1 MSQASLHEIPAAPAG
16 ARPLVELAS
25 LRRRLACMLY
35 ESLPTFGVGAIFW
48 FAPLVG
54 LHGAGL
60 NVAGS
65 LEWLAL
71 FLVLGVYFVFVW
83 KRLGQTLAMQTWR
96 IQLMN
101 ATTGSAPSWRQCVIR
116 YVVAWPSLLLI
127 ISGVGILWAAFVDRD
142 RQFVHDRLAGTCV
155 IFDPPK
161 PKA

>member
-1 MSQASLHEIPAAPAG
+1 MMSEALLNLPSGTA
-16 ARPLVELAS
+16 ARPVVELAS

-35 ESLPTFGVGAIFW
+35 ESLPTFGIGAVCW
-48 FAPLVG
+48 FAPMVG

-60 NVAGS
+60 NVPGS

-71 FLVLGVYFVFVW
+71 FVVLGVYFVFVW

-96 IQLMN
+96 IQLVD
-101 ATTGSAPSWRQCVIR
+101 AASGGAPGWQQCVLR
-116 YVVAWPSLLLI
+116 YVLAWPSLLLI
-127 ISGVGILWAAFVDRD
+127 LSGVGILWAAFVDRD
-142 RQFVHDRLAGTCV
+142 RQFVHDRLAGTCI